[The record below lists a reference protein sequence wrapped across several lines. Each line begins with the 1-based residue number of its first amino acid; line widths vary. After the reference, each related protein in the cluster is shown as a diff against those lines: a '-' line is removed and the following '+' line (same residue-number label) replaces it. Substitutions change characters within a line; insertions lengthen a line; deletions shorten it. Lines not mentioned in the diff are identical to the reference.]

1 VLNRFLMQAA
11 VGYPLTVH
19 GTGGQTRAFIHIQD
33 TVRCIQLAIENPPER
48 GDRVRVF
55 NQMTECHRVVDLAKL
70 VASLTGAEIDYVE
83 NPRKEAA
90 ENELFV
96 ENRQLLDLGL
106 EPIRLK
112 DDLLGE
118 VTEIAR
124 AYADRCDRSRIPCN
138 SKWIQQREPAA
149 PVANA

>member
-1 VLNRFLMQAA
+1 
-11 VGYPLTVH
+11 
-19 GTGGQTRAFIHIQD
+19 
-33 TVRCIQLAIENPPER
+33 VRCIQLAIENPPEP

-55 NQMTECHRVVDLAKL
+55 NQMTECHRVADLAKL
-70 VASLTGAEIDYVE
+70 VAGLTGAEIDYVE

-90 ENELFV
+90 ENELYV

-106 EPIRLK
+106 EPIRLQ

-124 AYADRCDRSRIPCN
+124 AYAGRCDRSKIPCS
-138 SKWIQQREPAA
+138 SKWIQHKHPVATPAA
-149 PVANA
+149 TA